1 MSVADIYYICIIH
14 IYIDIYRVVMK
25 VKKRFNLKHFNVSL
39 LQLRSFV
46 LFLSLSLYIYYV
58 CMYVCIYIYMF
69 ILLINIVSDTEIKEK
84 F

>member
-25 VKKRFNLKHFNVSL
+25 VKKRFNLKPFNVSL

-46 LFLSLSLYIYYV
+46 LFLSLSLYILCMHV
-58 CMYVCIYIYMF
+58 CMYIYIYSF
-69 ILLINIVSDTEIKEK
+69 Y
-84 F
+84 

>member
-25 VKKRFNLKHFNVSL
+25 VKKRFNLKPFNVSL

-46 LFLSLSLYIYYV
+46 LFLSLSLSIYILCMHV
-58 CMYVCIYIYMF
+58 CMYIYIYVHF
-69 ILLINIVSDTEIKEK
+69 INKHCL
-84 F
+84 

>member
-25 VKKRFNLKHFNVSL
+25 VKKRFNLKPFNVSL

-46 LFLSLSLYIYYV
+46 LFLSLSLSIYIMYA
-58 CMYVCIYIYMF
+58 CMYVYIYIYIHF
-69 ILLINIVSDTEIKEK
+69 INKHCL
-84 F
+84 